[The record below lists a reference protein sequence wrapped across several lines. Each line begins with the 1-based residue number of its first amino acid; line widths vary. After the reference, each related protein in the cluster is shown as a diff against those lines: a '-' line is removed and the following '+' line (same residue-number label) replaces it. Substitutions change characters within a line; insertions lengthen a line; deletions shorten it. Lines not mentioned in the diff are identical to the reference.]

1 MKKGLGGLVTNS
13 VGQNPFSSGKCGRYK
28 PANTLAGSK
37 KQQSSSLT
45 DDKKPNV
52 SGGFLMNSWFGNIS
66 VNMKLGLGFGLVLA
80 LTCVLALTGWT
91 SLGGLI
97 DRSNWMS
104 DITQLNAG
112 LTKLRVVRLQ
122 YMLTN
127 GDETAAQNVQTTL
140 ESFAAQQ
147 QKLIN
152 SFKSPENV
160 KLLKEQAATI
170 AEYQTSLNKMRNA
183 YRTGNSARD
192 SMSVSAETAYNQIE
206 SISKRVQ
213 QMDMSEQRFEQFQAI
228 TAAKEA
234 FILARYEVRG
244 YTATT
249 NAETEQKA
257 VGQID
262 AAIASLKSLNA
273 QFAATQQDA
282 LRQLESALTS
292 YRSALMA
299 YKNANTDA
307 VQARKEMTD
316 QGTTIVALSEQLY
329 QIQLDRRDAESAQA
343 RTFQLISTLLAL
355 LVGVIAAVIITRQIT
370 RPLQETLAVVE
381 RIASGDLTQNV
392 TVTRRDELG
401 VLQQGIAR
409 MGVTLRD
416 LISGI
421 RDGVTQIASAAEELS
436 AVTEQTSAGVNSQ
449 KVETD
454 QVATAM
460 HEMTATVQE
469 VARNAEEASQAAA
482 AADGEARE
490 GDKVVNEA
498 IAQIE
503 RLASEVVRS
512 TEAMSVLQ
520 QESDKIGSVMDV
532 IKAVAE
538 QTNLLALNAAIEAAR
553 AGEAGRG
560 FAVVADEV
568 RGLAQRTQKST
579 EEIEGLVAGLQNG
592 TQQVSAVMSNSRA
605 LTDSSVALTRKA
617 GASLEN
623 ITRTVSNIQSMNQQ
637 IAAAAEQQSAVAEE
651 ISRSIINVRDVSE
664 QTAAASDETAASSV
678 ELARLGGQ
686 LQQMVSHF
694 RV

>member
-1 MKKGLGGLVTNS
+1 
-13 VGQNPFSSGKCGRYK
+13 
-28 PANTLAGSK
+28 
-37 KQQSSSLT
+37 
-45 DDKKPNV
+45 
-52 SGGFLMNSWFGNIS
+52 MNSWFGNIS

-80 LTCVLALTGWT
+80 LTCILALTGWT

-147 QKLIN
+147 QALI
-152 SFKSPENV
+152 SKFKSPENV
-160 KLLKEQAATI
+160 ALLKQQAATI

-192 SMSVSAETAYNQIE
+192 TMSVNAQSAYNLIE
-206 SISKRVQ
+206 SISQRVQ
-213 QMDMSEQRFEQFQAI
+213 QMELSDQRFEQFQAV

-244 YTATT
+244 YTATS

-262 AAIASLKSLNA
+262 AAIASLKPLNA

-282 LRQLESALTS
+282 LRQLETALTS

-592 TQQVSAVMSNSRA
+592 TQQVSAVMNNSRA